1 MRNTWGGWYD
11 FGGLQAVVVGDTR
24 GIGKGVSDA
33 LKECGADVFGIN
45 TSNCDISKKEDIDKW
60 FYDLE
65 SVDILV
71 NVAAINYCKRI
82 EDIDFDEWTKVL
94 DVNLRGYYYIIKKTL
109 EIMPNQGRIVNVSS
123 IAGRHRSYV
132 SGVHYTASKA
142 GIIGLTKQVAF
153 EVAPRGITV
162 NAVCP
167 SQTKTDMLEQ
177 SMTKEEIRKLGE
189 TIPLN
194 RVAEVSEVVEPI
206 LFLCSD
212 GASYITGTT
221 LDINGGQL

>member
-1 MRNTWGGWYD
+1 MNNYD

-45 TSNCDISKKEDIDKW
+45 TSNCDISKKDDIDKW
-60 FYDLE
+60 FSDLE

-71 NVAAINYCKRI
+71 NVAAINHCKKI

-94 DVNLRGYYYIIKKTL
+94 NVNLRGYYYIIKKTL

-142 GIIGLTKQVAF
+142 GVIGLTKQVAF

-167 SQTKTDMLEQ
+167 SQTKTDMLEK
-177 SMTKEEIRKLGE
+177 SMTKEQITELGK
-189 TIPLN
+189 TIPLK
-194 RVAEVSEVVEPI
+194 RVAEIYEVVEPI
-206 LFLCSD
+206 MFLCSD

>member
-60 FYDLE
+60 FSDFE

-71 NVAAINYCKRI
+71 NVAAINYSNKI
-82 EDIDFDEWTKVL
+82 EDVSFDEWDEVL

-109 EIMPNQGRIVNVSS
+109 DIMPDGGKIVNVSS
-123 IAGRHRSYV
+123 IAGRHRSYT

-153 EVAPRGITV
+153 EVAGRGINV

-167 SQTKTDMLEQ
+167 SQTKTDMLLKTVTE
-177 SMTKEEIRKLGE
+177 EEIKKLE
-189 TIPLN
+189 EVIPMGRL
-194 RVAEVSEVVEPI
+194 AEIDEVVNPI
-206 LFLCSD
+206 VFLCSD

-221 LDINGGQL
+221 IDINGGQL

>member
-1 MRNTWGGWYD
+1 MNNYD
-11 FGGLQAVVVGDTR
+11 FSGLQAVVVGDTR

-65 SVDILV
+65 SVDILI

-94 DVNLRGYYYIIKKTL
+94 DVNLRGYYYVIKKTL

-142 GIIGLTKQVAF
+142 GVIGLTKQVAF

-167 SQTKTDMLEQ
+167 SQTKTDMLEK
-177 SMTKEEIRKLGE
+177 SMTKEQITELGK
-189 TIPLN
+189 TIPLK
-194 RVAEVSEVVEPI
+194 RVAEIYEVVEPI
-206 LFLCSD
+206 MFLCSD

>member
-1 MRNTWGGWYD
+1 MNNYD
-11 FGGLQAVVVGDTR
+11 FSGLQAVVVGDTR

-45 TSNCDISKKEDIDKW
+45 TSNCDISKKEDIDEW
-60 FYDLE
+60 FSDLE

-71 NVAAINYCKRI
+71 NVAAINYCKKI

-94 DVNLRGYYYIIKKTL
+94 DVNLRGYYYVIKKTL

-142 GIIGLTKQVAF
+142 GVIGLTKQVAF

-167 SQTKTDMLEQ
+167 SQTKTDMLEK
-177 SMTKEEIRKLGE
+177 SMTKEQITELGK
-189 TIPLN
+189 TIPLK
-194 RVAEVSEVVEPI
+194 RVAEIYEVVEPI
-206 LFLCSD
+206 MFLCSD

>member
-45 TSNCDISKKEDIDKW
+45 TSNCDISKKDDIDKW
-60 FYDLE
+60 FYDFE

-71 NVAAINYCKRI
+71 NVAAINHCKKI

-94 DVNLRGYYYIIKKTL
+94 NVNLRGYYYIIKKTL

-132 SGVHYTASKA
+132 SGVHYTA
-142 GIIGLTKQVAF
+142 TRPTREQV
-153 EVAPRGITV
+153 
-162 NAVCP
+162 
-167 SQTKTDMLEQ
+167 S
-177 SMTKEEIRKLGE
+177 
-189 TIPLN
+189 
-194 RVAEVSEVVEPI
+194 
-206 LFLCSD
+206 
-212 GASYITGTT
+212 
-221 LDINGGQL
+221 

>member
-1 MRNTWGGWYD
+1 MNNYD
-11 FGGLQAVVVGDTR
+11 FSGLQAVVVGDTR
-24 GIGKGVSDA
+24 GIGKGISDA

-60 FYDLE
+60 FADFE
-65 SVDILV
+65 SIDILV
-71 NVAAINYCKRI
+71 NVAAINYCKKI

-94 DVNLRGYYYIIKKTL
+94 DVNLRGYYYVIKKTL

-142 GIIGLTKQVAF
+142 GVIGLTKQVAF

-167 SQTKTDMLEQ
+167 SQTKTDMLEN
-177 SMTKEEIRKLGE
+177 SMTKEQITELGK
-189 TIPLN
+189 TIPLK
-194 RVAEVSEVVEPI
+194 RVAEIYEVVEPI
-206 LFLCSD
+206 MFLCSD